1 MNVNAPVVVAVD
13 GSVDSHHALWW
24 AADAAIRKNLPLKVV
39 TTVQTITSGYAPGVS
54 RTQAL
59 IDVALRD
66 DAHSVLD
73 AAVEKVA
80 KEDSAVVVDGQV
92 IEGRPELVLRDI
104 SSDAH
109 LMVLG
114 SRGRGGVAGLL
125 LGSVSTETA
134 AHADCPVV
142 VVHGQY
148 PATGPVV
155 VGIDGSPTSHEAL
168 THAFAEADGRNT
180 QLIVVHTYTGFSSDV
195 FYGYFE
201 VIQQLREEAAEL
213 VGELLAGFRQDYPDL
228 TVETRIAALDAAQYI
243 LDVGNDAQLIVVG
256 SRGRGGFRGLLLG
269 SVSRAILHGAPCP
282 VMVVHLLSEPETDEV
297 TVGNPDGLIN
307 RH

>member
-1 MNVNAPVVVAVD
+1 
-13 GSVDSHHALWW
+13 
-24 AADAAIRKNLPLKVV
+24 
-39 TTVQTITSGYAPGVS
+39 
-54 RTQAL
+54 
-59 IDVALRD
+59 
-66 DAHSVLD
+66 
-73 AAVEKVA
+73 
-80 KEDSAVVVDGQV
+80 
-92 IEGRPELVLRDI
+92 
-104 SSDAH
+104 
-109 LMVLG
+109 
-114 SRGRGGVAGLL
+114 
-125 LGSVSTETA
+125 
-134 AHADCPVV
+134 
-142 VVHGQY
+142 
-148 PATGPVV
+148 
-155 VGIDGSPTSHEAL
+155 
-168 THAFAEADGRNT
+168 
-180 QLIVVHTYTGFSSDV
+180 VVHTYTGFSSDV